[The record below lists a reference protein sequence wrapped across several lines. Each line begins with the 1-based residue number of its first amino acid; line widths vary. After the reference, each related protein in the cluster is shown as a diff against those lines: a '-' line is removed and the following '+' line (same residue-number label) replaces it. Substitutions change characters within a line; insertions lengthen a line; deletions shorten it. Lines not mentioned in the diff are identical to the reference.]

1 MTVAVP
7 TAAASERDRAA
18 RLDRDRSVL
27 VVVDVQQRLAPHVL
41 NHEAVIAR
49 IEALLEASRLFG
61 IPRLAT
67 EHAATRIGPLI
78 ERMRRALAPGEIFAK
93 TRFSAADHP
102 EFIDR
107 LRATRRPQIVV
118 SGMEAHVCVLQ
129 TALGLAAAGFEPF
142 VVVDAVGS
150 RAERRTERRLAL
162 ERMRDAGCPLLGTE
176 TLLFE
181 WSRDAD
187 DACFREILA
196 LVKALP
202 G

>member
-1 MTVAVP
+1 MP
-7 TAAASERDRAA
+7 TAAASERDRAS

-41 NHEAVIAR
+41 HHEAVIAR

-102 EFIDR
+102 EFVDE
-107 LRATRRPQIVV
+107 LRAMRRTQIVV
-118 SGMEAHVCVLQ
+118 TGVEAHVCVLQ
-129 TALGLAAAGFEPF
+129 TTLGLGRAGFEPF

-150 RAERRTERRLAL
+150 RAERQGDRRLAL
-162 ERMRDAGCPLLGTE
+162 ERMRDSGCPLVGTE

-181 WSRDAD
+181 WTRDAD
-187 DACFREILA
+187 DARFREVLA

-202 G
+202 PDR